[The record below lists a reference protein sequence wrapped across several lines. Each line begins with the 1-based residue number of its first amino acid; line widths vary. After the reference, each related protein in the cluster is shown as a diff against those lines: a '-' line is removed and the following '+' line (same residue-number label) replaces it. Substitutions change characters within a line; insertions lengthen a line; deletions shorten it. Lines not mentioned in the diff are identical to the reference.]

1 MANASKRLVKEIR
14 DLDPP
19 EGCTAAPADTD
30 IYAWNCMVAGPRD
43 TPYEGGKFE
52 LTLKFPPEYPLRPP
66 KASFKTRVYHPNV
79 KDDGEICIDILKDAW
94 SATLSVGKILLSI
107 QLLLSDGNAASPL
120 MPDIAEV
127 YAKDRPAFNRTAR
140 EWSIKYAGAPADA
153 AAGDAAAAAAAAPAA
168 PAAAAAGGGASSSS

>member
-1 MANASKRLVKEIR
+1 MANASKRLAKEIR

-19 EGCTAAPADTD
+19 EGCSAAPTESD
-30 IYAWNCMVAGPRD
+30 IYAWNCMVVGPRD
-43 TPYEGGKFE
+43 TPYAGGKFE
-52 LTLKFPPEYPLRPP
+52 LTLKFPPEFPLRPP

-94 SATLSVGKILLSI
+94 SATLTVGKILLCI
-107 QLLLSDGNAASPL
+107 QVLLSDGNAASPL

-140 EWSIKYAGAPADA
+140 EWAIKYASAPADA
-153 AAGDAAAAAAAAPAA
+153 DAGAAAAAPAA
-168 PAAAAAGGGASSSS
+168 AAPAPAAAAGGGASSS